1 MNRKWL
7 IVMLCAAVAIAAVA
21 ILASRRNMNKGDH
34 YTLYIGGYGKAA
46 VKCVFN
52 AKSMENSI
60 SRDFKARHPS
70 YLLTVDSPM
79 RVYGVSESG
88 ARSGVWGYM
97 DNSLDQSLG
106 DVKDGGVDACYLAYF
121 NNHLLTA
128 GYGKGSIG
136 VYPLDTAGNIMP
148 ASQIVNFPSAGG
160 VSRLHMV
167 KVLTAPQT
175 GNNYLLATD
184 KGCDR
189 VYFFRIAETEKGLR
203 LRQCD
208 SAFISTPKGYGPRH
222 MEFSKDGKFMY
233 LLCETSGMILVYTIK
248 EVDGNIILHQIQ
260 EAVSDKKKAGA
271 SADIHLSPDGKFLY
285 SSNRRGKDG
294 IAIFKT
300 SEDGTITRIAY
311 QVTLQWPRSF
321 AISPDGDFMFVC
333 CQKYKAVQIFRIDKS
348 SGYLANTGKMIMFPD
363 LEPSCILV
371 RNN

>member
-1 MNRKWL
+1 
-7 IVMLCAAVAIAAVA
+7 MLCAAVAIAAVA

-70 YLLTVDSPM
+70 YLLTVDTPM
-79 RVYGVSESG
+79 IVYGVSESG

-97 DNSLDQSLG
+97 DNALDQSLG
-106 DVKDGGVDACYLAYF
+106 DVKDGGEDACYLAYF

-285 SSNRRGKDG
+285 ASLRLRGDG
-294 IAIFKT
+294 IVVFEVGPGGMLNYVGYQQT
-300 SEDGTITRIAY
+300 GPHPRNFNITPNGRYVLVACRDNDSIEIYERDRATGMLTDTGRRIK
-311 QVTLQWPRSF
+311 QTRPV
-321 AISPDGDFMFVC
+321 FVGW
-333 CQKYKAVQIFRIDKS
+333 QND
-348 SGYLANTGKMIMFPD
+348 
-363 LEPSCILV
+363 
-371 RNN
+371 

>member
-1 MNRKWL
+1 MKLKWIL
-7 IVMLCAAVAIAAVA
+7 VLLCVALSAVALVFF
-21 ILASRRNMNKGDH
+21 ASRRIMNAKGH

-52 AKSMENSI
+52 AKSMDYNL
-60 SRDFKARHPS
+60 SRDFKARNPS
-70 YLLTVDSPM
+70 YLVTADSPK
-79 RVYGVSESG
+79 RVYGVRESG
-88 ARSGVWGYM
+88 SSSGVWGYL
-97 DNSLDQSLG
+97 DNSMDQSLG
-106 DVKDGGVDACYLAYF
+106 EVKDGGADACYLAYF

-136 VYPLDTAGNIMP
+136 VYPLDTAGRIMQP
-148 ASQIVNFPSAGG
+148 SQIVKFPSLGG

-167 KVLTAPQT
+167 KVFTAPQT
-175 GNNYLLATD
+175 GNNYLFATD

-189 VYFFRIAETEKGLR
+189 IYFFRVADTEKGLR
-203 LRQCD
+203 LQKCD
-208 SAFISTPKGYGPRH
+208 SAFVSVPNGYGPRH
-222 MEFSKDGKFMY
+222 MEFSKNGKFMY
-233 LLCETSGMILVYTIK
+233 LLCETSGKILVYSVSET
-248 EVDGNIILHQIQ
+248 DGNIILNQIQ
-260 EAVSDKKKAGA
+260 EEVSDKKKAGA

-300 SEDGTITRIAY
+300 SENGTIKRIAY

-348 SGYLANTGKMIMFPD
+348 SGYLSNTGKMMLFPD
-363 LEPSCILV
+363 LEPSCILI
-371 RNN
+371 REN